1 MEESGE
7 LEARRRRQH
16 LRWMWSY
23 VEERLVRMARDIG
36 HHHNID
42 NLENM
47 VSHFILQVEVRE
59 FGGKHDQTEGTIMVL
74 LWCPRSPLFTTKGGH
89 NVGSGERGD
98 QCLSEYPGVN
108 ISMLNIGNRNSS
120 HFIKIYTNS

>member
-1 MEESGE
+1 MTEFREKMTECGE

-36 HHHNID
+36 QHNSIE

-47 VSHFILQVEVRE
+47 VSQ
-59 FGGKHDQTEGTIMVL
+59 
-74 LWCPRSPLFTTKGGH
+74 
-89 NVGSGERGD
+89 
-98 QCLSEYPGVN
+98 
-108 ISMLNIGNRNSS
+108 SS
-120 HFIKIYTNS
+120 FRLI